1 MSLRI
6 ALSFVALMFLSA
18 CALLQS
24 QEKVAFGPWHLPFE
38 AAEVSQ
44 LLKGSYQDQ
53 EFVLHAAL
61 KMDDDRLL
69 LLGLDQMGRRAFSLT
84 WDATGVH
91 VEKAVWLPEALEAR
105 YILSDL
111 MYAYWP
117 LENLVA
123 QGWQVTQNGTTRTVM
138 KDGQPVATISQA
150 AHADRWVGQTV
161 IENIKRGYRIE
172 IQSQKTGETQ

>member
-1 MSLRI
+1 MSLRV
-6 ALSFVALMFLSA
+6 ALSFVALLFLSA

-24 QEKVAFGPWHLPFE
+24 QEKAALSPWHLPFE

-61 KMDDDRLL
+61 KMDEDQLL

-91 VEKAVWLPEALEAR
+91 VDRAVWLPDALEAR

-117 LENLVA
+117 LEKLVA
-123 QGWQVTQNGTTRTVM
+123 QGLVVTQDGTKRTIFEEGQAIAFITKEGTT
-138 KDGQPVATISQA
+138 Q
-150 AHADRWVGQTV
+150 RWAGQTV

-172 IQSQKTGETQ
+172 IQSQQTGEAQ